1 MSRAVALR
9 ISGCTDPPEQGVAMS
24 TTHLETNLDLVVRSR
39 HDAAAGVVTL
49 DLCTGDGSPLP
60 SWEPGAHVDL
70 HLGADGPDG
79 TAMVRQYS
87 LCGDPG
93 DRSYWRVAVLREPAG
108 RGGSRFVH
116 DELVAGATVHVR
128 GPRNHFP
135 FRQSKRY
142 LFIGGGIGI
151 TPLIPMMAAAGAS
164 GAQWTLA
171 YGGRSRESM
180 AFVDELVA
188 AHGDRVSVC
197 PQDSRGLLDL
207 PALLGRPQPDTEV
220 YCCGPEPLLAA
231 VESMCAHWP
240 TGALHVE
247 RFAPKEV
254 GERVVAGPFEVEIV
268 STGKVLTVTP
278 EQTVLEV
285 LQNNGVHVVLPL
297 LARAAPGQ
305 GRAVLLRDQLSR
317 LAQSGDRGGCR
328 RPGRQQPERQPA
340 HSEGRP
346 STARR

>member
-1 MSRAVALR
+1 
-9 ISGCTDPPEQGVAMS
+9 MS

-247 RFAPKEV
+247 RFAPKEA
-254 GERVVAGPFEVEIV
+254 GERVVGR
-268 STGKVLTVTP
+268 SRSRSSRP
-278 EQTVLEV
+278 ERSS
-285 LQNNGVHVVLPL
+285 PS
-297 LARAAPGQ
+297 P
-305 GRAVLLRDQLSR
+305 LSR
-317 LAQSGDRGGCR
+317 PSSRCCR
-328 RPGRQQPERQPA
+328 TTDC
-340 HSEGRP
+340 S
-346 STARR
+346 STARVKRAPAALARSRSWTARSTTATRC